1 MIPADWPR
9 SRQSVAVSRASARP
23 TSGDE
28 PSPVADVSAIEAAIA
43 DLYRLANNPLVH
55 RARAER
61 IGTDLSR
68 TELEALRRV
77 DELGGGA
84 TVTAM
89 SETLGL
95 SLAATSRALARLEND
110 GHLARLTD
118 PADGRVARFEL
129 TRRGRTTRDRFQAST
144 RSEVAHVLSGWSAS
158 DRSDLA
164 ELFGRLVRQLQ
175 GEQ

>member
-1 MIPADWPR
+1 MA
-9 SRQSVAVSRASARP
+9 
-23 TSGDE
+23 
-28 PSPVADVSAIEAAIA
+28 AIESAIA

-61 IGTDLSR
+61 IGTELSR

-77 DELGGGA
+77 DELGAGA

-95 SLAATSRALARLEND
+95 SLAATSRALARLEAD
-110 GHLARLTD
+110 GHLERLTD

-144 RSEVAHVLSGWSAS
+144 RSEVAHVLSNWSAS

-164 ELFGRLVRQLQ
+164 ELFGRLVRQMQ
-175 GEQ
+175 GER